1 MRCISVAGG
10 FQLGFELLAGQA
22 GTLKLQVGSTI
33 VATLDADSVEVMEKL
48 GDASVESMVLGFT
61 ANKEKRQRSYQRVTI
76 ERAHA
81 TLVGSQ
87 IVLRP
92 AQDRQCAD
100 FLVLMQ
106 SDHLRYP
113 DSGFAALDGAT
124 VLLELPDY
132 KAKVA
137 TILAK
142 VPPGASLRAYI
153 DSEVRGQSQ
162 RQYISNLALSPDGAQ
177 FISHG

>member
-1 MRCISVAGG
+1 
-10 FQLGFELLAGQA
+10 
-22 GTLKLQVGSTI
+22 
-33 VATLDADSVEVMEKL
+33 MEKL
-48 GDASVESMVLGFT
+48 GDASVENMVLGFT
-61 ANKEKRQRSYQRVTI
+61 ANKAKRQRSYQRVTI
-76 ERAHA
+76 ERADA
-81 TLVGSQ
+81 ALVDNQ
-87 IVLRP
+87 IVLSP
-92 AQDRQCAD
+92 AQDRHCAD

-113 DSGFAALDGAT
+113 DSGFAALDGANI
-124 VLLELPDY
+124 LLELPDY
-132 KAKVA
+132 QAKVS

-153 DSEVRGQSQ
+153 DSEVRGQNQ